1 MERLTQLSLPNYSS
15 NLTALYIYSIST
27 VYGYCAVFCVSHQ
40 CSLEFL
46 KTLQIPIDPAE
57 QIITQ
62 FFNFTNKLAALQS
75 LRLSSHTDKIEFLLF
90 TEHKLDHLYLTSVW
104 KLSIFHF
111 YLSETVKCIAKMLH
125 VNLIL
130 SNRESLSFKTK

>member
-1 MERLTQLSLPNYSS
+1 MERLTQLSLLPNYSS

-62 FFNFTNKLAALQS
+62 LHYKLIQFHKQTGCTTVLEAFFTY
-75 LRLSSHTDKIEFLLF
+75 R
-90 TEHKLDHLYLTSVW
+90 
-104 KLSIFHF
+104 
-111 YLSETVKCIAKMLH
+111 
-125 VNLIL
+125 
-130 SNRESLSFKTK
+130 